1 MWASRHNRNRLLDAF
16 SPFPMPNRAGR
27 KIVRP
32 GFFIERYLP
41 GATGSCRK
49 IFPAGNAPP
58 SIRDRRCA
66 RTATATTLLSHAVS
80 RQLPAIR
87 LALKLPRG
95 QVCPGKHLPVLSLQ
109 HDFLALAYRS
119 QPSGEHQTIASI
131 DVERLRCPGAGLLD
145 SQNHTF
151 PPYAPGPGVI
161 CAVP

>member
-1 MWASRHNRNRLLDAF
+1 MAF
-16 SPFPMPNRAGR
+16 CGKCGTQINDG
-27 KIVRP
+27 VRFCP
-32 GFFIERYLP
+32 GC
-41 GATGSCRK
+41 GA
-49 IFPAGNAPP
+49 A
-58 SIRDRRCA
+58 
-66 RTATATTLLSHAVS
+66 L
-80 RQLPAIR
+80 AIR

-119 QPSGEHQTIASI
+119 QPSGEHQTVASI